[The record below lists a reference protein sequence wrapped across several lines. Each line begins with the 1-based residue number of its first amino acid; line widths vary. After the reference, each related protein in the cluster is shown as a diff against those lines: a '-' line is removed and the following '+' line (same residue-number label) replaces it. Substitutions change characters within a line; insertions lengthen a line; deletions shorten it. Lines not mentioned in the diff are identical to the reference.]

1 MRWRTVHIKRRAHTD
16 SSLACQPFATGTGPL
31 MPIHE
36 NRLIE
41 SLGRTERK
49 RLEAQGELVDL
60 VLSDVICDRHQRA
73 QHVYFPTSGF
83 ISLVIAVDGRPGL
96 EVGMVGREG
105 MLGAEL
111 LLGHAVAPWR
121 AVVQGAGSAWRVKAS
136 LFQRA
141 LAESPTLRHALGRYL
156 AFRLEQLTLAAAC
169 ERFHEIEPRLARW
182 LLMSQDRAQSDTF
195 HVTQEFLA
203 FMLGVRRVGVTVAA
217 SELQRQGLIVYHR
230 GELTVLN
237 REALQAKACSCY
249 QSNRQL
255 YDRLLP
261 GKQRPGSA
269 PDHAS
274 LADHH
279 GP

>member
-1 MRWRTVHIKRRAHTD
+1 
-16 SSLACQPFATGTGPL
+16 
-31 MPIHE
+31 MPTHE
-36 NRLIE
+36 NHLIE
-41 SLGRTERK
+41 LLGRTERQ
-49 RLEAQGELVDL
+49 RLVEQGELVDL

-73 QHVYFPTSGF
+73 MHVYFPISGF

-111 LLGHAVAPWR
+111 LLGHASAPWR
-121 AVVQGAGSAWRVKAS
+121 AVVQGAGTAWRMKAV

-141 LAESPTLRHALGRYL
+141 LAESPALRQMLGRYL

-169 ERFHEIEPRLARW
+169 ERFHEIGPRLARW

-217 SELQRQGLIVYHR
+217 SELQREGLIVYRR

-237 REALQAKACSCY
+237 REALQARACSCY
-249 QSNRQL
+249 QSNQHT
-255 YDRLLP
+255 YHLLLG
-261 GKQRPGSA
+261 GKPKR
-269 PDHAS
+269 
-274 LADHH
+274 
-279 GP
+279 GPAAGRATL